1 MLVFILIVIYSLSII
16 GCKYVFLLQ
25 SSKYFDN
32 FLDEDCMIQPIW
44 FIPIINTLAAVSFF
58 IFGLF
63 YLLKRLKPNKNK
75 FINWLCNFDLIKDK
89 PF

>member
-16 GCKYVFLLQ
+16 GCKYVYLLQ
-25 SSKYFDN
+25 SSRYLDN
-32 FLDEDCMIQPIW
+32 FNDEDCTVDVLW
-44 FIPIINTLAAVSFF
+44 FLPAVNTLAVIIVFM
-58 IFGLF
+58 IGF
-63 YLLKRLKPNKNK
+63 YFSRKWVKPNKSK

>member
-1 MLVFILIVIYSLSII
+1 
-16 GCKYVFLLQ
+16 
-25 SSKYFDN
+25 
-32 FLDEDCMIQPIW
+32 MIQPIW
-44 FIPIINTLAAVSFF
+44 FIPVVNTLAAVSFF

>member
-1 MLVFILIVIYSLSII
+1 MLIFILISVYILSII

-32 FLDEDCMIQPIW
+32 FNNEDCMIQPIW
-44 FIPIINTLAAVSFF
+44 FIPIINTIAAISFF

-63 YLLKRLKPNKNK
+63 YLVKWIKPTKNK
-75 FINWLCNFDLIKDK
+75 FINWLCNFNLTKDK

>member
-16 GCKYVFLLQ
+16 GCKYVYLLQ
-25 SSKYFDN
+25 SSKYLDN

-44 FIPIINTLAAVSFF
+44 FIPVVNTLAAISFF

-63 YLLKRLKPNKNK
+63 YSVKWIKPTKNK

>member
-16 GCKYVFLLQ
+16 GCKYVYLLQ
-25 SSKYFDN
+25 SSRYLDN
-32 FLDEDCMIQPIW
+32 FLDEDCTVNGIW
-44 FIPIINTLAAVSFF
+44 FIPIINTLAAISFF

-63 YLLKRLKPNKNK
+63 YLIKWIKPTKNK